1 MKSVISN
8 QCSVFSGRRTSRAVL
23 HPLLALLAATA
34 AAQESKTNTPAVL
47 PTVVVTAT
55 RTEEPVDKTAASV
68 SVLTHADLAQQNLT
82 TLADALETVAGLTV
96 LRNGT
101 PGQPTSVFS
110 RGSKNSHTLLVVDGR
125 RVPAM
130 LAGGYDWSNLDL
142 TGVER
147 IEVLRSANSA
157 LYGGDA
163 IGGVVNVRTF
173 SGRGLARPVHEVSVE
188 AGSFSTF
195 RESVS
200 SRGAAGKFDYAVS
213 ASRFD
218 AAFPRDNNDQRL
230 TSFRGGMGYEFTPEL
245 YADFKTTYAQAD
257 GGTPGGTSFPSADDH
272 LKRESTQLSPGLVW
286 TPSDAVESR
295 LYYAFEN
302 QFQPSLTFGATER
315 LNVLSHLVDWQTT
328 VRANDRWKLT
338 GGVFWQEQ
346 AIQRTST
353 SFGTLGINSHAGTL
367 AGFGQSQWE
376 ALPGLSV
383 INALRYDAYS
393 DYASALTWR
402 QGLAWTVPGSQTVL
416 FGNVSRSVAVP
427 TAQDLYYEYDDGA
440 FFRSAGNPGLRP
452 ERALTFE
459 LGARQPLMN
468 DTVALGL
475 TWFRTELSDAIDYV
489 TRAYAAPLPSRAEN
503 LSRALLEG
511 AESSLTWRPVKEI
524 DLAANYTYL
533 TAHNATTG
541 ARLLRR
547 PRHSA
552 NLTATWRA
560 TSALTLNAGTQLIA
574 GRVDSFGFAGTRAH
588 GQDYCLLR
596 AGASY
601 ALNQHLT
608 LWVRGENLTDV
619 AYESTAGYPALRLGA
634 YAGVKVTF

>member
-1 MKSVISN
+1 MKAVFSN
-8 QCSVFSGRRTSRAVL
+8 QCSVFTSAV
-23 HPLLALLAATA
+23 ALWATSA
-34 AAQESKTNTPAVL
+34 VAQEGKTNAPVAL

-55 RTEEPVDKTAASV
+55 RTEEPMEKTAASV
-68 SVLTHADLAQQNLT
+68 TVLTHADLAQQNLT
-82 TLADALETVAGLTV
+82 TLADALDTVAGLAV

-110 RGSKNSHTLLVVDGR
+110 RGSKNGHTLLVVDGR
-125 RVPAM
+125 RVPAL
-130 LAGGYDWSNLDL
+130 LAGGYDWSNLTL
-142 TGVER
+142 VGVER

-173 SGRGLARPVHEVSVE
+173 SGRGLTRPVHEVSVE

-195 RESVS
+195 RESLT

-230 TSFRGGMGYEFTPEL
+230 TFFRGGVGYEFTPEL

-257 GGTPGGTSFPSADDH
+257 GGTPGMMSFPSADDH

-286 TPSDAVESR
+286 TPSETVESR

-302 QFQPSLTFGATER
+302 QFQPSLTFGATDR

-338 GGVFWQEQ
+338 GGMLWQEQ
-346 AIQRTST
+346 GIQLTT
-353 SFGTLGINSHAGTL
+353 TAFGTSPINSHASTL

-427 TAQDLYYEYDDGA
+427 TAQDLYYAYDDGM
-440 FFRSAGNPGLRP
+440 FFRSVGNPGLKP

-459 LGARQPLMN
+459 LGVRQRLMN

-475 TWFRTELSDAIDYV
+475 TWFRTELSDAIDF
-489 TRAYAAPLPSRAEN
+489 TRRAYADPLPSRAEN

-511 AESSLTWRPVKEI
+511 AESSLTWRPVKEL

-533 TAHNATTG
+533 TAHDASTG

-560 TSALTLNAGTQLIA
+560 TSALTLNAGGQLIA
-574 GRVDSFGFAGTRAH
+574 GRVDNFGFAGTRAH
-588 GQDYCLLR
+588 GQDYCLFR

-601 ALNQHLT
+601 AVNQTVT
-608 LWVRGENLTDV
+608 LWLRGENLTDV
-619 AYESTAGYPALRLGA
+619 AYESAAGYPALRLGG
-634 YAGVKVTF
+634 YAGVKFTF